1 VPGLIA
7 GALLRAVALPRP
19 GTEDVVAMKIW
30 THAAAHDPTS
40 MYGVGGSPPERRVL
54 HWNGHENSTNY
65 PPLAM
70 YELGASGRL
79 YGLLSPAFE
88 DSATLT
94 MAVKLPGL
102 IADIAFV
109 VALFKW
115 GRRFASAD
123 AVAAM
128 VLIFWLNPAA
138 LTNGTLLGYL
148 DPAMAIPAALSLVAA
163 FVGAPWVAGILL
175 AVSILT
181 KPNPVYVAPVIAA
194 VVLRGITTGA
204 ASSAIRALVRF
215 AAGGVAASVAIVA
228 PVVLRGGWTNLVQAL
243 GRLVATDV
251 LSGQAA
257 NFWWLFTYVV
267 RVMDV
272 WAEWGPR
279 AAILMRVRIL
289 AVTRAVALGYP
300 NPYVVGFVLVGTCVA
315 LATWRTW
322 KSRSLAIA
330 AAAAG
335 WAGWAYSLFATL
347 VHENHM
353 YMAIPFLCI
362 AAGLDRRFRAM
373 CWTASIVSAINMY
386 LFGGFGLDVPPIDRS
401 ITWLDASVVLAVVNL
416 AAFLW
421 FGWKLVRSADM
432 PSASAWRFAWPS
444 VDASPTSSH

>member
-1 VPGLIA
+1 V
-7 GALLRAVALPRP
+7 LRAVALPRP

-30 THAAAHDPTS
+30 TYAAAHDPTS
-40 MYGVGGSPPERRVL
+40 MYGIGGTPPERRVL

-79 YGLLSPAFE
+79 YRSYSPAFE
-88 DSATLT
+88 DSPVLT

-109 VALFKW
+109 VALLVW
-115 GRRFASAD
+115 GRRFGSAD
-123 AVAAM
+123 PIAAV

-138 LTNGTLLGYL
+138 LMNGSLLGYL
-148 DPAMAIPAALSLVAA
+148 DPAMAVPAALALVAV
-163 FVGAPWVAGILL
+163 FVDAPVVAGILL
-175 AVSILT
+175 AAAILT
-181 KPNPVYVAPVIAA
+181 KPNPVYVAPVIIAA
-194 VVLRGITTGA
+194 VLRHTHTPGA
-204 ASSAIRALVRF
+204 VSGALRALWRF
-215 AAGGVAASVAIVA
+215 AAGGIATSVAIVA
-228 PVVLRGGWTNLVQAL
+228 PVIIRGGWTNLLQAL

-251 LSGQAA
+251 LSGQAT

-272 WAEWGPR
+272 WGEWGPR
-279 AAILMRVRIL
+279 AAILQRVRIL
-289 AVTRAVALGYP
+289 AITRALALGYP
-300 NPYVVGFVLVGTCVA
+300 NPYVVGLVLVGTCVA

-322 KSRSLAIA
+322 NSPSLAIV

-373 CWTASIVSAINMY
+373 CWTASIISAINMY
-386 LFGGFGLDVPPIDRS
+386 LFGGFGLDVPPLERS
-401 ITWLDASVVLAVVNL
+401 ITGLDASVVLSAVNL
-416 AAFLW
+416 VAFVW
-421 FGWKLVRSADM
+421 FGSKMLRSADT
-432 PSASAWRFAWPS
+432 PS
-444 VDASPTSSH
+444 V